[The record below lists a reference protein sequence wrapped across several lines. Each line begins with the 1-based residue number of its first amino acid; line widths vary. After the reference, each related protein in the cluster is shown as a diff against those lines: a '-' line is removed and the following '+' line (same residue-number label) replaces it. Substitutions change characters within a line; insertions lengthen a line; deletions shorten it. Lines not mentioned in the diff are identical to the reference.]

1 MAAAPALGYLILGLA
16 ALLSLMAA
24 MGTQKGYSYT
34 FAALFTKLAEVADKV
49 RIPTTFHTFRPLKPV
64 ADGLRW
70 LNRLVFSL
78 IGVWIATSEKG
89 VAYFFTALGQLANW
103 LAHEIAQLAK
113 STFRMGR
120 GILVRVERMV
130 RDLIRHYVRPLV
142 RAMIRTAV
150 KPIRELIEIALR
162 RIKAL
167 SHLAR
172 AALLSAVGAARS
184 LRHLLLARLL
194 HLQRLLTKR
203 IAQLAH
209 RIWTAARLRKLI
221 RAMLRAINWPA
232 HVLAALGRLGL
243 GWIRAVNVV
252 KFGKFLMRQGL
263 DWADMLLA
271 LISPVAGTMSLR
283 EFALFMVDTED
294 EIRQATTRF
303 WQVDL

>member
-24 MGTQKGYSYT
+24 MGTQAGYRYT
-34 FAALFTKLAEVADKV
+34 FGMLFVKLAETFEKV
-49 RIPTTFHTFRPLKPV
+49 RLPTLFRSFQPLKSLAV
-64 ADGLRW
+64 GCRW
-70 LNRLVFSL
+70 LNHNVYAL
-78 IGVWIATSEKG
+78 IGAWIAVSEKG
-89 VAYFFTALGQLANW
+89 VAYFFTALAQLSNW

-150 KPIRELIEIALR
+150 KPLRALAELALR

-167 SHLAR
+167 RHLAR
-172 AALLSAVGAARS
+172 AALLSAVRGARF

-203 IAQLAH
+203 IAALA
-209 RIWTAARLRKLI
+209 RRVWPISRLRKLI
-221 RAMLRAINWPA
+221 RAMIRAVKWEALTLR
-232 HVLAALGRLGL
+232 ALGRLGL
-243 GWIRAVNVV
+243 GWLRAIRVRSI
-252 KFGKFLMRQGL
+252 GRWLLRHPSDLLSFLL
-263 DWADMLLA
+263 
-271 LISPVAGTMSLR
+271 
-283 EFALFMVDTED
+283 TELTVI
-294 EIRQATTRF
+294 EGG
-303 WQVDL
+303 VDLRTFARAMQGVVELSEEATEEFWRV

>member
-16 ALLSLMAA
+16 ALLSLMVA

-103 LAHEIAQLAK
+103 
-113 STFRMGR
+113 
-120 GILVRVERMV
+120 
-130 RDLIRHYVRPLV
+130 
-142 RAMIRTAV
+142 
-150 KPIRELIEIALR
+150 
-162 RIKAL
+162 